1 MEILCRR
8 AKRAY
13 VQNCSP
19 AKTQETE
26 LCHSMGRHHSSQ
38 CRPLRFGRPSLSPS
52 RRSVFDIE
60 PSLMDSTEAYWIFC
74 TFVRT

>member
-26 LCHSMGRHHSSQ
+26 LCHSMGRHHVALWPEGEEVRKAAYDRCKGQ
-38 CRPLRFGRPSLSPS
+38 TGNR
-52 RRSVFDIE
+52 RRSFRL
-60 PSLMDSTEAYWIFC
+60 PPLTP
-74 TFVRT
+74 